1 MNINQKSSADHI
13 IEHLLAIDV
22 DGETIQYII
31 EGTNLKYQV
40 LKQLIMESSDL
51 DINNLLEERNS
62 THDSGGNNH
71 FNSTELIIL
80 IDDI

>member
-1 MNINQKSSADHI
+1 MDLNQKLSADHI

-31 EGTNLKYQV
+31 EGTNMKYQI
-40 LKQLIMESSDL
+40 LKQLIMKSSDF

-62 THDSGGNNH
+62 LHDSVSNIH
-71 FNSTELIIL
+71 F
-80 IDDI
+80 